1 MSHSQRN
8 PLGEMP
14 FLDHLE
20 ELRWRIFYMLIA
32 LIVGTILGFLLVY
45 YLGVM
50 EILVRPVRP
59 FLSGEGLAYFNPA
72 TPFYVTMKLSLAVGI
87 ILALPVIVYQIWAFL
102 SPGLKSDEKRVI
114 VPALYFGLVLFCAG
128 VALAYFFVLPLAL
141 VFLTG
146 FQQEFLEP
154 TIEVGSYLGFVT
166 RMLLA
171 FGIVFELPIV
181 VLILSVLGLVTP
193 AFMRQQRRYAIV
205 VITILS
211 SLLTPGD
218 LASTF
223 MMMAPMMFLYE
234 ASIFVSAMVERRRQ
248 RRLEDEEPSILEAPQ
263 EPPPGAVGAEG
274 P

>member
-1 MSHSQRN
+1 MNRFQKN

-32 LIVGTILGFLLVY
+32 LAVCTIIGFLLVY

-50 EILVRPVRP
+50 DLLIRPVRP
-59 FLSGEGLAYFNPA
+59 FLSGGQLAYFNPA

-87 ILALPVIVYQIWAFL
+87 ILATPVIVYQLWAFL
-102 SPGLKSDEKRVI
+102 SPGLRREEKRVI
-114 VPALYFGLVLFCAG
+114 VPSLYFGVVLFGAG

-141 VFLTG
+141 LFLTG
-146 FQQEFLEP
+146 FQQDFLNP
-154 TIEVGSYLGFVT
+154 TIEVNAYLGFVT
-166 RMLLA
+166 RMLIA
-171 FGIVFELPIV
+171 FGTVFELPIV

-193 AFMRQQRRYAIV
+193 KFMRQQRRYAIV
-205 VITILS
+205 IITVLS
-211 SLLTPGD
+211 SILTPGD
-218 LASTF
+218 LGSTF
-223 MMMAPMMFLYE
+223 MMMAPMMLLYE
-234 ASIFVSAMVERRRQ
+234 TSIFVSAMVERRRE
-248 RRLEDEEPSILEAPQ
+248 RSLEDDEPRILESTQ